1 MQTSLALLAATL
13 ASTIADAG
21 GNVVDDV
28 DDVVVLV
35 LVVAAAAACNATI
48 LCSVRSSN
56 NW

>member
-1 MQTSLALLAATL
+1 MALLAATL